1 MGAERIPCYTMK
13 YLEWLKKGLTH
24 PVLGLLLRVYVGGVF
39 IYASM
44 YKINYPA
51 EFAETIASYQL
62 IPYLAINLTA
72 LILPWIELVAG
83 VMLVL
88 GIRTKSAA
96 AVIGFLLLVFS
107 LAIMVTMVR
116 GIPIGCGCFTSV
128 DEPLGWRAL
137 VRDLIWLAMT
147 LQVYVF
153 PSALRMES
161 RLFKS
166 LQEVEA

>member
-13 YLEWLKKGLTH
+13 CLEWLKKGLTH
-24 PVLGLLLRVYVGGVF
+24 PVLGLFLRVYVGGVF

-128 DEPLGWRAL
+128 DEPLGWRTL

>member
-1 MGAERIPCYTMK
+1 MGAERIPCYAMK
-13 YLEWLKKGLTH
+13 CLEWLKNGLTH
-24 PVLGLLLRVYVGGVF
+24 PVLGLFLRVYVGGVF

-62 IPYLAINLTA
+62 IPYWAINLTA
-72 LILPWIELVAG
+72 LVLPWIELVAG
-83 VMLVL
+83 VLLVL

-107 LAIMVTMVR
+107 LAILVTMVR

-128 DEPLGWRAL
+128 DEPLGWRTL
-137 VRDLIWLAMT
+137 VRDLMWLALT
-147 LQVYVF
+147 LQVYLF
-153 PSALRMES
+153 PSALRAES

>member
-1 MGAERIPCYTMK
+1 MK
-13 YLEWLKKGLTH
+13 YFGWLKKGLTH

-44 YKINYPA
+44 YKINYPT
-51 EFAETIASYQL
+51 EFAESIAAYQL
-62 IPYLAINLTA
+62 IPYWAVNLTA

-83 VMLVL
+83 VLLVL

-96 AVIGFLLLVFS
+96 AVIGALLFIFT
-107 LAIMVTMVR
+107 LAILITMMR

-128 DEPLGWRAL
+128 EEPLNWRTL
-137 VRDLIWLAMT
+137 VRDLVWLAMT

-153 PSALRMES
+153 PSALRAES

-166 LQEVEA
+166 LGEVAA

>member
-1 MGAERIPCYTMK
+1 MK
-13 YLEWLKKGLTH
+13 GLEWLKNGLTH
-24 PVLGLLLRVYVGGVF
+24 PVLGLFLRVYVGGVF

-51 EFAETIASYQL
+51 EFAETIASYQM
-62 IPYLAINLTA
+62 IPYWAINLTA

-83 VMLVL
+83 VLLVL

-107 LAIMVTMVR
+107 LAILVTMVR

-128 DEPLGWRAL
+128 DEPLGWRTL
-137 VRDLIWLAMT
+137 VRDLMWLAMT
-147 LQVYVF
+147 LQVYLF
-153 PSALRMES
+153 PSALRAES